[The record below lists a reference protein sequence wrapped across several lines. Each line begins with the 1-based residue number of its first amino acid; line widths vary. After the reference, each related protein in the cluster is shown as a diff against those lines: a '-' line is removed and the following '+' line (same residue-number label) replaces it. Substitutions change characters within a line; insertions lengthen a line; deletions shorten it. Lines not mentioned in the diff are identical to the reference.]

1 MHFLELFKSSVS
13 TDIST
18 FLVFISRVDHLATIR
33 TKIWMTIAF
42 KKLFLQKND
51 FFFYIFLPKIMQQSL
66 MMSLAFNLSPSNVHN
81 KTESIYFNSIGF

>member
-1 MHFLELFKSSVS
+1 MHFLELCKNSVS

-33 TKIWMTIAF
+33 TNIWMTIAF

-51 FFFYIFLPKIMQQSL
+51 LFYIFLPKTMQQSL

-81 KTESIYFNSIGF
+81 KTESIGFKVLLVK